1 MCENMRKFALRVF
14 VYVNPSTATSK
25 AASIIQQVLSGDE
38 DLCDISDLKMKEVDS
53 LGRLRI
59 DFNFPAANPSAA
71 DEKAD
76 KIIQTLMK
84 QIKSK
89 TEEVHE
95 GSNLLSY
102 A

>member
-1 MCENMRKFALRVF
+1 
-14 VYVNPSTATSK
+14 
-25 AASIIQQVLSGDE
+25 
-38 DLCDISDLKMKEVDS
+38 MKEVDS

-59 DFNFPAANPSAA
+59 DFNFPAANPSEA